1 MQIKNIRFVHGVNFD
16 LIENLLD
23 RLLSI
28 CLYLMILVKKKDSNS
43 KQFVKIATEMVF
55 VLKGFL
61 LFSTLFCTIKTS
73 KHFTFEIQSPNLLI
87 NEKINWNVLFF
98 CQVTWKDFDNIFQIK
113 IKFLEKKNQ
122 QFTFRKSWT
131 LIG

>member
-43 KQFVKIATEMVF
+43 KQFVKITTEMVF

-87 NEKINWNVLFF
+87 ISN
-98 CQVTWKDFDNIFQIK
+98 
-113 IKFLEKKNQ
+113 
-122 QFTFRKSWT
+122 SS
-131 LIG
+131 